1 MNKLKLIIISFFLI
15 FFSFSNSTISE
26 EVLIKFKI
34 DNEIITNL
42 DIINEENYLI
52 SLNNNLRN
60 ISKNSL
66 RELAKKSLIREK
78 IKKKEIL
85 KYFDFKKANQFM
97 NKVVAELYQKLNF
110 KNKDE
115 FKIYLSNFNLK
126 LKDVNEKLKIE
137 TLWNQ
142 LIFDK
147 FNSQVTIDAKKIE
160 ENLKKHILHNK
171 NYIEKYNL
179 SEIFYK
185 LEANENLTNKNNL
198 ILNSIKNNGFQNT
211 ANLFS
216 LSDSS
221 KFGGNIGWIDKT
233 QLNEKIVAEINQI
246 KSGQLTNPI
255 EINNGFL
262 ILKINKKEK
271 IEKKINFEEE
281 LNKLIALEKNNQLNQ
296 FSLIYFN
303 KVKQNIYISEK

>member
-1 MNKLKLIIISFFLI
+1 MNKLKLIIILFFLI
-15 FFSFSNSTISE
+15 FFSFLNSTISE

-34 DNEIITNL
+34 DNEIVTNL

-60 ISKNSL
+60 ISKNNL

-78 IKKKEIL
+78 IKKKELL

-147 FNSQVTIDAKKIE
+147 FNGQVTIDAKKIE
-160 ENLKKHILHNK
+160 ENLKKQLLHNK

>member
-1 MNKLKLIIISFFLI
+1 MIKLRLIIILFFLI
-15 FFSFSNSTISE
+15 FFSFLNSTISE

-34 DNEIITNL
+34 DNEIVTNL

-78 IKKKEIL
+78 IKKKELL
-85 KYFDFKKANQFM
+85 KYFDFKKANQFVD
-97 NKVVAELYQKLNF
+97 KVVAELYQKLNF
-110 KNKDE
+110 RNKDE

-147 FNSQVTIDAKKIE
+147 FNGQVTIDAKKIE
-160 ENLKKHILHNK
+160 ENLKKQILHNK

-185 LEANENLTNKNNL
+185 LEANENLDNKYNL
-198 ILNSIKNNGFQNT
+198 ISNSIKNNGFQNT

>member
-78 IKKKEIL
+78 IKKKELL

>member
-1 MNKLKLIIISFFLI
+1 MNKLKLIIILFFLI
-15 FFSFSNSTISE
+15 FFSFLNSTISE

-34 DNEIITNL
+34 DNEIVTNL

-60 ISKNSL
+60 ISKNNL
-66 RELAKKSLIREK
+66 KELAKKSLIREK
-78 IKKKEIL
+78 IKKKELL

-160 ENLKKHILHNK
+160 ENLKKQLLHNK

-185 LEANENLTNKNNL
+185 LEVNENPDSKYNL
-198 ILNSIKNNGFQNT
+198 ILKSIKNNGFQNT

>member
-1 MNKLKLIIISFFLI
+1 MIKLKLNTVLFFLI
-15 FFSFSNSTISE
+15 FFSFFNSSISK

-34 DNEIITNL
+34 DNEIVTNF

-60 ISKNSL
+60 ISKNNL
-66 RELAKKSLIREK
+66 KELAKKSLIREK
-78 IKKKEIL
+78 IKKKELL

-147 FNSQVTIDAKKIE
+147 FKSQVNIDAKKIE
-160 ENLKKHILHNK
+160 ENLKKQLLHNK

-281 LNKLIALEKNNQLNQ
+281 LNKLIAIEKNNQLNQ

>member
-1 MNKLKLIIISFFLI
+1 MIKLKLIIILFFLI
-15 FFSFSNSTISE
+15 FFSFLNSTISE

-34 DNEIITNL
+34 DNEIVTNL
-42 DIINEENYLI
+42 DIINEENYLM
-52 SLNNNLRN
+52 SLNNNLKN
-60 ISKNSL
+60 ISKNNL
-66 RELAKKSLIREK
+66 RELAKNSLIREK
-78 IKKKEIL
+78 IKKKELL
-85 KYFDFKKANQFM
+85 KYFDFKKANQFVD
-97 NKVVAELYQKLNF
+97 KVVAELYQKLNF

-147 FNSQVTIDAKKIE
+147 FNGQVTIDAKKIE
-160 ENLKKHILHNK
+160 ENLKKQILHNK

-185 LEANENLTNKNNL
+185 LEANENLDNKYNL
-198 ILNSIKNNGFQNT
+198 ISNSIKNNGFQNT

-281 LNKLIALEKNNQLNQ
+281 LNKLIAVEKNNQLNQ

>member
-1 MNKLKLIIISFFLI
+1 MNKLKLIIILFFLI
-15 FFSFSNSTISE
+15 FFSFLNSTISE

-34 DNEIITNL
+34 DNEIVTNL

-60 ISKNSL
+60 ISKNNL

-78 IKKKEIL
+78 IKKKELL

-160 ENLKKHILHNK
+160 ENLKKQLLHNK

-281 LNKLIALEKNNQLNQ
+281 LNKLIALEKNNLLNQ

>member
-1 MNKLKLIIISFFLI
+1 MNKLKLIIILFFLI
-15 FFSFSNSTISE
+15 FFSFLNSTISE

-34 DNEIITNL
+34 DNEIVTNL

-78 IKKKEIL
+78 IKKKELL
-85 KYFDFKKANQFM
+85 KYFDFKKADQYM

-110 KNKDE
+110 KNEDE
-115 FKIYLSNFNLK
+115 FKVYLSNFNLK
-126 LKDVNEKLKIE
+126 LKDVKEKLKIE

-160 ENLKKHILHNK
+160 ENLKKQLLHNK

-281 LNKLIALEKNNQLNQ
+281 LNKLIALEKNNLLNQ

>member
-1 MNKLKLIIISFFLI
+1 MIKLRLIIILFFLI
-15 FFSFSNSTISE
+15 FFSFLNSTISE

-34 DNEIITNL
+34 DNEIVTNL

-60 ISKNSL
+60 ISKNNL
-66 RELAKKSLIREK
+66 RELAKNSLIREK
-78 IKKKEIL
+78 IKKKELL
-85 KYFDFKKANQFM
+85 KYFDFKKANQFVD
-97 NKVVAELYQKLNF
+97 KVVAELYQKLNF

-147 FNSQVTIDAKKIE
+147 FNGQVTIDAKKIE
-160 ENLKKHILHNK
+160 ENLKKQILHNK

-185 LEANENLTNKNNL
+185 LEANENLDNKYNL
-198 ILNSIKNNGFQNT
+198 ISNSIKNNGFQNT

-281 LNKLIALEKNNQLNQ
+281 LNKLIAVEKNNQLNQ

>member
-1 MNKLKLIIISFFLI
+1 MNKLKLIIILFFLI
-15 FFSFSNSTISE
+15 FFSFLNSTISE

-34 DNEIITNL
+34 DNEIVTNL

-78 IKKKEIL
+78 IKKKELL

-110 KNKDE
+110 RNKDE

-160 ENLKKHILHNK
+160 ENLKKQLLHNK

>member
-1 MNKLKLIIISFFLI
+1 MNKLKLIIILFFLI
-15 FFSFSNSTISE
+15 FFSFLNSTISE

-34 DNEIITNL
+34 DNEIVTNL

-60 ISKNSL
+60 ISKNNL

-78 IKKKEIL
+78 IKKKELL

-147 FNSQVTIDAKKIE
+147 FNSQVTVDTKKIE
-160 ENLKKHILHNK
+160 ENLKKQLLHNK

-233 QLNEKIVAEINQI
+233 QLNERIVAEINQI

-281 LNKLIALEKNNQLNQ
+281 LNKLIALEKNNLLNQ

>member
-1 MNKLKLIIISFFLI
+1 MNKLKLIIILFFLI
-15 FFSFSNSTISE
+15 FFSFLNSTISE

-34 DNEIITNL
+34 DNEIVTNL

-60 ISKNSL
+60 ISKNNL
-66 RELAKKSLIREK
+66 KELAKKSLIREK
-78 IKKKEIL
+78 IKKKELL

-160 ENLKKHILHNK
+160 ENLKKQLLHNK

-281 LNKLIALEKNNQLNQ
+281 LNKLIALEKNNLLNQ

>member
-1 MNKLKLIIISFFLI
+1 MNKLKLIIILFFLI
-15 FFSFSNSTISE
+15 FFSFLNSTISE

-34 DNEIITNL
+34 DNEIVTNL

-60 ISKNSL
+60 ISKNNL

-78 IKKKEIL
+78 IKKKELL

-147 FNSQVTIDAKKIE
+147 FNGQVTIDAKKIE
-160 ENLKKHILHNK
+160 ENLKKQILHNK

>member
-1 MNKLKLIIISFFLI
+1 MNKLKLIIILFFLI
-15 FFSFSNSTISE
+15 FFSFLNSTISE

-34 DNEIITNL
+34 DNEIVTNL

-60 ISKNSL
+60 ISKNNL
-66 RELAKKSLIREK
+66 KEIAKNSLIREK
-78 IKKKEIL
+78 IKKKELL
-85 KYFDFKKANQFM
+85 KYFDFKKADQYM

-110 KNKDE
+110 RNKDE

-160 ENLKKHILHNK
+160 ENLKKQLLHNK

>member
-1 MNKLKLIIISFFLI
+1 MIKLKLNTVLFFLI
-15 FFSFSNSTISE
+15 FFSFFNSSISK

-34 DNEIITNL
+34 DNEIVTNF

-60 ISKNSL
+60 ISKNNL
-66 RELAKKSLIREK
+66 KEIAKNSLIREK
-78 IKKKEIL
+78 IKKKELL
-85 KYFDFKKANQFM
+85 KYFDFKKADQYM

-110 KNKDE
+110 KNEDE
-115 FKIYLSNFNLK
+115 FKVYLSNFNLK
-126 LKDVNEKLKIE
+126 LKDVKEKLKIE

-147 FNSQVTIDAKKIE
+147 FNNQVTIDANKIE
-160 ENLKKHILHNK
+160 ENLKKQILRNK

-185 LEANENLTNKNNL
+185 LEVNENPDSKYNL
-198 ILNSIKNNGFQNT
+198 ILKSIKNNGFQNT

-233 QLNEKIVAEINQI
+233 QLNERIVAEINQI

-281 LNKLIALEKNNQLNQ
+281 LNKLIVVEKNNQLNQ

>member
-1 MNKLKLIIISFFLI
+1 MNKLKLIIILFFLI
-15 FFSFSNSTISE
+15 FFSFLNSTISE

-34 DNEIITNL
+34 DNEIVTNL

-60 ISKNSL
+60 ISKNNL

-78 IKKKEIL
+78 IKKKELL

-160 ENLKKHILHNK
+160 ENLKKQLLHNK

-233 QLNEKIVAEINQI
+233 QLNERIVAEINQI

-281 LNKLIALEKNNQLNQ
+281 LNKLIALEKNNLLNQ

>member
-1 MNKLKLIIISFFLI
+1 MNKLKLIIILFFLI
-15 FFSFSNSTISE
+15 FFSFLNSTISK

-34 DNEIITNL
+34 DNEIVTNL

-60 ISKNSL
+60 IPKNNL

-78 IKKKEIL
+78 IKKKELL

-160 ENLKKHILHNK
+160 ENLKKQLLHNK

-281 LNKLIALEKNNQLNQ
+281 LNKLIALEKNNLLNQ

>member
-78 IKKKEIL
+78 IKKKELL

-110 KNKDE
+110 RNKDE

-160 ENLKKHILHNK
+160 ENLKKQLLHNK

-255 EINNGFL
+255 KINNGFL

-281 LNKLIALEKNNQLNQ
+281 LNKLIALEKNNLLNQ

>member
-1 MNKLKLIIISFFLI
+1 
-15 FFSFSNSTISE
+15 
-26 EVLIKFKI
+26 
-34 DNEIITNL
+34 
-42 DIINEENYLI
+42 
-52 SLNNNLRN
+52 
-60 ISKNSL
+60 
-66 RELAKKSLIREK
+66 
-78 IKKKEIL
+78 
-85 KYFDFKKANQFM
+85 M

-160 ENLKKHILHNK
+160 ENLKKQLLHNK

-233 QLNEKIVAEINQI
+233 QLNKKIVAEINQI

>member
-1 MNKLKLIIISFFLI
+1 MIKLRLIIILFFLI
-15 FFSFSNSTISE
+15 FFSFLNSTISE

-34 DNEIITNL
+34 DNEIVTNL

-52 SLNNNLRN
+52 SLNNNLKN
-60 ISKNSL
+60 ISKNNL
-66 RELAKKSLIREK
+66 RELAKNSLIREK
-78 IKKKEIL
+78 IKKKELL
-85 KYFDFKKANQFM
+85 KYFDFKKANQFVD
-97 NKVVAELYQKLNF
+97 KVVAELYQKLNF

-147 FNSQVTIDAKKIE
+147 FNGQVTIDAKKIE
-160 ENLKKHILHNK
+160 ENLKKQILHNK

-185 LEANENLTNKNNL
+185 LEANENLDNKYNL
-198 ILNSIKNNGFQNT
+198 ISNSIKNNGFQNT

-281 LNKLIALEKNNQLNQ
+281 LNKLIAVEKNNQLNQ

>member
-1 MNKLKLIIISFFLI
+1 MNKLKLIIILFFLI
-15 FFSFSNSTISE
+15 FFSFLNSTISK

-34 DNEIITNL
+34 DNEIVTNL

-60 ISKNSL
+60 ISKNNL
-66 RELAKKSLIREK
+66 KELAKKSLIREK
-78 IKKKEIL
+78 IKKKELL

-147 FNSQVTIDAKKIE
+147 FNSQVTVDTKKIE
-160 ENLKKHILHNK
+160 ENLKKQLLHNK

>member
-1 MNKLKLIIISFFLI
+1 MNKLKLIIILFFLI
-15 FFSFSNSTISE
+15 FFSFLNSTISE

-34 DNEIITNL
+34 DNEIVTNL

-60 ISKNSL
+60 ISKNNL
-66 RELAKKSLIREK
+66 KELAKKSLIREK
-78 IKKKEIL
+78 IKKKELL

-147 FNSQVTIDAKKIE
+147 FNSQVTVDTKKIE
-160 ENLKKHILHNK
+160 ENLKKQLLHNK

-281 LNKLIALEKNNQLNQ
+281 LNKLIALEKNNLLNQ

>member
-78 IKKKEIL
+78 IKKKELL

-147 FNSQVTIDAKKIE
+147 FNSQVTVDTKKIE
-160 ENLKKHILHNK
+160 ENLKKQLLHNK

-246 KSGQLTNPI
+246 KPGQLTNPI

>member
-1 MNKLKLIIISFFLI
+1 MIKLRLIIILFFLI
-15 FFSFSNSTISE
+15 FFSFLNSTISE

-34 DNEIITNL
+34 DNEIVTNL
-42 DIINEENYLI
+42 DIINEENYLM
-52 SLNNNLRN
+52 SLNNNLKN
-60 ISKNSL
+60 ISKNNL
-66 RELAKKSLIREK
+66 RELAKNSLIREK
-78 IKKKEIL
+78 IKKKELL
-85 KYFDFKKANQFM
+85 KYFDFKKANQFVD
-97 NKVVAELYQKLNF
+97 KVVAELYQKLNF

-147 FNSQVTIDAKKIE
+147 FNGQVTIDAKKIE
-160 ENLKKHILHNK
+160 ENLKKQILHNK

-185 LEANENLTNKNNL
+185 LEANENLDNKYNL
-198 ILNSIKNNGFQNT
+198 ISNSIKNNGFQNT

-281 LNKLIALEKNNQLNQ
+281 LNKLIAVEKNNQLNQ

>member
-1 MNKLKLIIISFFLI
+1 MNKLKLIIILFFLI
-15 FFSFSNSTISE
+15 FFSFLNSTISE

-34 DNEIITNL
+34 DNEIVTNL

-60 ISKNSL
+60 ISKNNL

-78 IKKKEIL
+78 IKKKELL

-160 ENLKKHILHNK
+160 ENLKKQILHNK

-281 LNKLIALEKNNQLNQ
+281 LNKLIALEKNNLLNQ

>member
-1 MNKLKLIIISFFLI
+1 MIKLRLIIILFFLI
-15 FFSFSNSTISE
+15 FFSFLNSTISE

-34 DNEIITNL
+34 DNEIVTNL

-60 ISKNSL
+60 ISKNNL

-78 IKKKEIL
+78 IKKKELL
-85 KYFDFKKANQFM
+85 KYFDFKKANQFVD
-97 NKVVAELYQKLNF
+97 KVVAELYQKLNF

-147 FNSQVTIDAKKIE
+147 FNGQVTIDAKKIE
-160 ENLKKHILHNK
+160 ENLKKQILHNK

-185 LEANENLTNKNNL
+185 LEANENLDNKYNL
-198 ILNSIKNNGFQNT
+198 ISNSIKNNGFQNT

-281 LNKLIALEKNNQLNQ
+281 LNKLIAVEKNNQLNQ

>member
-60 ISKNSL
+60 ISKNNL

-78 IKKKEIL
+78 IKKKELL
-85 KYFDFKKANQFM
+85 KYFDFKKADQYM

-110 KNKDE
+110 KNEDE
-115 FKIYLSNFNLK
+115 FKVYLSNFNLK
-126 LKDVNEKLKIE
+126 LKDVKEKLKIE

-147 FNSQVTIDAKKIE
+147 FNNQVTIDANKIE
-160 ENLKKHILHNK
+160 ENLKKQILRNK

-185 LEANENLTNKNNL
+185 LEVNENPDSKYNL
-198 ILNSIKNNGFQNT
+198 ILKSIKNNGFQNT

-233 QLNEKIVAEINQI
+233 QLNERIVAEINQI

-281 LNKLIALEKNNQLNQ
+281 LNKLIALEKNNLLNQ

>member
-1 MNKLKLIIISFFLI
+1 MNKLKLIIILFFLI
-15 FFSFSNSTISE
+15 FFSFLNSTISE

-34 DNEIITNL
+34 DNEIVTNL

-60 ISKNSL
+60 ISKNNL

-78 IKKKEIL
+78 IKKKELL

-281 LNKLIALEKNNQLNQ
+281 LNKLIALEKNNLLNQ

>member
-1 MNKLKLIIISFFLI
+1 MIKLRLIIILFFLI
-15 FFSFSNSTISE
+15 FFSFLNSTISE

-34 DNEIITNL
+34 DNEIVTNL
-42 DIINEENYLI
+42 DIINEENYLM
-52 SLNNNLRN
+52 SLNNNLKN
-60 ISKNSL
+60 ISKNNL
-66 RELAKKSLIREK
+66 RELAKNSLIREK
-78 IKKKEIL
+78 IKKKELL
-85 KYFDFKKANQFM
+85 KYFDFKKANQFVD
-97 NKVVAELYQKLNF
+97 KVVAELYQKLNF

-147 FNSQVTIDAKKIE
+147 FNGQVTIDAKKIE
-160 ENLKKHILHNK
+160 ENLKKQLLHNK

-185 LEANENLTNKNNL
+185 LEANENLDNKYNL
-198 ILNSIKNNGFQNT
+198 ISNSIKNNGFQNT

-281 LNKLIALEKNNQLNQ
+281 LNKLIAVEKNNQLNQ

>member
-1 MNKLKLIIISFFLI
+1 MIKLRLIIILFFLI
-15 FFSFSNSTISE
+15 FFSFLNSTISE

-34 DNEIITNL
+34 DNEIVTNL

-60 ISKNSL
+60 ISKNNL
-66 RELAKKSLIREK
+66 RELAKNSLIREK
-78 IKKKEIL
+78 IKKKELL
-85 KYFDFKKANQFM
+85 KYFDFKKANQFVD
-97 NKVVAELYQKLNF
+97 KVVAELYQKLNF

-160 ENLKKHILHNK
+160 ENLKKQILHNK

-185 LEANENLTNKNNL
+185 LEANENLDNKYNL
-198 ILNSIKNNGFQNT
+198 ISNSIKNNGFQNT

-281 LNKLIALEKNNQLNQ
+281 LNKLIAVEKNNQLNQ

>member
-1 MNKLKLIIISFFLI
+1 MNKLKLIIILFFLI
-15 FFSFSNSTISE
+15 FFSFLNSTISE

-34 DNEIITNL
+34 DNEIVTNL

-60 ISKNSL
+60 IPKNNL

-78 IKKKEIL
+78 IKKKELL

-110 KNKDE
+110 KNEDE
-115 FKIYLSNFNLK
+115 FKVYLSNFNLK
-126 LKDVNEKLKIE
+126 LKDVKEKLKIE

-147 FNSQVTIDAKKIE
+147 FNNQVTIDANKIE
-160 ENLKKHILHNK
+160 ENLKKQILRNK

-185 LEANENLTNKNNL
+185 LEVNENPDSKYNL
-198 ILNSIKNNGFQNT
+198 ILKSIKNNGFQNT

-233 QLNEKIVAEINQI
+233 QLNERIVAEINQI

-281 LNKLIALEKNNQLNQ
+281 LNKLIVVEKNNQLNQ

>member
-1 MNKLKLIIISFFLI
+1 MIKLRLIIILFFLI
-15 FFSFSNSTISE
+15 FFSFLNSTISE

-34 DNEIITNL
+34 DNEIVTNL
-42 DIINEENYLI
+42 DIINEENYLM
-52 SLNNNLRN
+52 SLNNNLKN
-60 ISKNSL
+60 ISKNNL
-66 RELAKKSLIREK
+66 RELAKNSLIREK
-78 IKKKEIL
+78 IKKKELL
-85 KYFDFKKANQFM
+85 KYFDFKKANQFVD
-97 NKVVAELYQKLNF
+97 KVVAELYQKLNF

-160 ENLKKHILHNK
+160 ENLKKQLLHNK

-185 LEANENLTNKNNL
+185 LEANENLDNKYNL
-198 ILNSIKNNGFQNT
+198 ISNSIKNNGFQNT

-281 LNKLIALEKNNQLNQ
+281 LNKLIAVEKNNQLNQ

>member
-1 MNKLKLIIISFFLI
+1 MNKLKLIIILFFLI
-15 FFSFSNSTISE
+15 FFSFLNSTISE

-34 DNEIITNL
+34 DNEIVTNL

-60 ISKNSL
+60 ISKNNL

-78 IKKKEIL
+78 IKKKELL

-147 FNSQVTIDAKKIE
+147 FNSQVIIDAKKIE
-160 ENLKKHILHNK
+160 ENLKKQLLHNK

-281 LNKLIALEKNNQLNQ
+281 LNKLIALEKNNLLNQ

>member
-78 IKKKEIL
+78 IKKKELL

-110 KNKDE
+110 RNKDE

-185 LEANENLTNKNNL
+185 LEPNENLDNKNKL
-198 ILNSIKNNGFQNT
+198 ILNSIKNNGFQNS

-233 QLNEKIVAEINQI
+233 QLNKKIVAEINQI